1 MPSQL
6 FTYRTTITGHE
17 HLYDLGLINMNGRM
31 YDPLMSAFLSP
42 DKYMQDPT
50 TQQGFN
56 RYAYCM
62 YNPLK
67 YVDPSGELYFGWNG
81 NSSYDYEQAERLV
94 LSIRYN
100 QYLEIM
106 QPTWDRINY
115 FSNSLW
121 SQGDSYGGA
130 IGGNGCH
137 GGGSGNLGSPGGGS
151 NPNGPSGNGHGDDD
165 QTNNTTNSSG
175 RPGESRDNPTTAD
188 YLFIKCYL
196 HFQIGGGN
204 PLYVDAQSLGLENY
218 SIYEDF
224 VHYINDDGKETYSI
238 NLLSNPYMFDNPQV
252 AMALGQ
258 IVLTPKGDNMYEIHF
273 DTYDFNFQPDSDRW
287 DNGFFNWRNTGTFYG
302 GLIHGT
308 IFNTTYHMTPM
319 FLGGP
324 FDIIFVNNPIYIP
337 YYP

>member
-1 MPSQL
+1 M
-6 FTYRTTITGHE
+6 
-17 HLYDLGLINMNGRM
+17 
-31 YDPLMSAFLSP
+31 MSSFLSP
-42 DKYMQDPT
+42 DNYMQDPT
-50 TQQGFN
+50 SQQGFN

-67 YVDPSGELYFGWNG
+67 YIDPTGEQYFGWDP
-81 NSSYDYEQAERLV
+81 SLSYRMEQEARAIV
-94 LSIRYN
+94 RMFWQQCYDTGMASH
-100 QYLEIM
+100 YLTM
-106 QPTWDRINY
+106 AMANC
-115 FSNSLW
+115 L
-121 SQGDSYGGA
+121 YG
-130 IGGNGCH
+130 H
-137 GGGSGNLGSPGGGS
+137 GPETHHNGSGNHGSPGGGS
-151 NPNGPSGNGHGDDD
+151 GDNQNGPTGNGHGNGNP
-165 QTNNTTNSSG
+165 TNNTTNSSG
-175 RPGESRDNPTTAD
+175 RPGDSPDNPTTAD

>member
-1 MPSQL
+1 MQQQII
-6 FTYRTTITGHE
+6 TYN
-17 HLYDLGLINMNGRM
+17 INMNGRM
-31 YDPLMSAFLSP
+31 YD
-42 DKYMQDPT
+42 
-50 TQQGFN
+50 
-56 RYAYCM
+56 R
-62 YNPLK
+62 
-67 YVDPSGELYFGWNG
+67 SGESG
-81 NSSYDYEQAERLV
+81 D
-94 LSIRYN
+94 N
-100 QYLEIM
+100 Q
-106 QPTWDRINY
+106 
-115 FSNSLW
+115 
-121 SQGDSYGGA
+121 
-130 IGGNGCH
+130 
-137 GGGSGNLGSPGGGS
+137 
-151 NPNGPSGNGHGDDD
+151 NGPSGNGHGDGNP
-165 QTNNTTNSSG
+165 TNNTTNSNG

>member
-1 MPSQL
+1 MQQQII
-6 FTYRTTITGHE
+6 TYN
-17 HLYDLGLINMNGRM
+17 INMNGRM
-31 YDPLMSAFLSP
+31 YDPS
-42 DKYMQDPT
+42 
-50 TQQGFN
+50 
-56 RYAYCM
+56 
-62 YNPLK
+62 
-67 YVDPSGELYFGWNG
+67 
-81 NSSYDYEQAERLV
+81 
-94 LSIRYN
+94 
-100 QYLEIM
+100 
-106 QPTWDRINY
+106 
-115 FSNSLW
+115 
-121 SQGDSYGGA
+121 
-130 IGGNGCH
+130 
-137 GGGSGNLGSPGGGS
+137 GGSGDNQ
-151 NPNGPSGNGHGDDD
+151 NGPTGNGHGD
-165 QTNNTTNSSG
+165 G
-175 RPGESRDNPTTAD
+175 NPTTAD

-319 FLGGP
+319 FFGGP
-324 FDIIFVNNPIYIP
+324 FDIKFVNNPIYIP